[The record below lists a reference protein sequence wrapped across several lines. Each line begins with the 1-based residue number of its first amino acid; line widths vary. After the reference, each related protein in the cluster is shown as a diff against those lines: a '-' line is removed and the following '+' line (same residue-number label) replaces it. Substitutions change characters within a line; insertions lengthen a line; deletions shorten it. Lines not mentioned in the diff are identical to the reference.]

1 MAKKKVEEVKAETA
15 EVKEETLKEEKP
27 KRAKKAKKVEEPK
40 VEEKPKATE
49 AICIAKGV
57 RVTPRKMRLVI
68 DVVRGLDVNEALGLL
83 KAINKAGAEPA
94 YKAIKSASA
103 NATNNFG
110 LDGDKLYIAEIQAS
124 DGIRM
129 KRYIPRAK
137 GSASSITK
145 RTSNLRV
152 VVKERR

>member
-1 MAKKKVEEVKAETA
+1 MAKKKVETVEEVKL
-15 EVKEETLKEEKP
+15 EETVKEEKP
-27 KRAKKAKKVEEPK
+27 KRARKAKKEEKVVEE
-40 VEEKPKATE
+40 VKPTATE
-49 AICIAKGV
+49 ALCVAKAV

-68 DVVRGLDVNEALGLL
+68 DVVRGMDVTEALSLL
-83 KAINKAGAEPA
+83 KAINKSGAEPA
-94 YKAIKSASA
+94 YKAIKSAAA

-110 LDGDKLYIAEIQAS
+110 MDMNKLYIAEIQAS